1 MAIDMLILSSEDIVL
16 ITQNVL
22 QTMLGF
28 TAEPIDQQTL
38 GDDQTPSDESAM
50 ITASIAIGGAWDGE
64 VEVRA
69 TMDLASQAA
78 GAMLATDPGDL
89 CEDDIRDVM
98 ADLTNMIGGNIKSQ
112 VLRPSQLSLPQVGAK
127 DCPPASHAGYIIN
140 NVPLAT
146 VHGSLRI
153 VVRHIPCV

>member
-1 MAIDMLILSSEDIVL
+1 MVIDMLILSSDDIVL

-28 TAEPIDQQTL
+28 SAEPIGQPTP
-38 GDDQTPSDESAM
+38 GDGQAPSDESKL

-69 TMDLASQAA
+69 ATELASQAA
-78 GAMLATDPGDL
+78 SAMLATDPRDL
-89 CEDDIRDVM
+89 CEDDICDVM
-98 ADLTNMIGGNIKSQ
+98 AELTNMIGGNIKSQ
-112 VLRPSQLSLPQVGAK
+112 VLRPSQLSLPQVGVR
-127 DCPPASHAGYIIN
+127 DCPPAFRAGFIIN
-140 NVPLAT
+140 NVPLTT

-153 VVRHIPCV
+153 VVRHNPCV